1 MVSRRRIDVVGTVQG
16 IGFRPYVY
24 RLAREQGLTGSV
36 RNEAGGVGIELQGE
50 APDLDEFERRLLAD
64 LPPSGSIERTRV
76 APTAVVESERGF
88 VIDPSA
94 GSGAGSVSLA
104 PDHSVCAD
112 CLRELADPRDRRYR
126 YPFINCTRCGP
137 RLTITRRLPYDRA
150 NTTMDRFALC
160 EACQQEY
167 SDPADRRYHAEPLA
181 CPACGPR
188 AWLVE
193 PGGDPAVPG
202 TAMEDPAAAVVDAA
216 ERLSQGQVVAIK
228 GIGGFHLAA
237 NGRDPG
243 AVARLR
249 QMKRRSRKPLALM
262 VRELKTA
269 QSIAR
274 LDAGDE
280 QLLAA
285 AAAPI
290 LLARRRSDADVAAEV
305 APGVDDLGLML
316 PYSPLHRLLLDSG
329 PAVLVMTSGNEP
341 GEPITAD
348 NRQALER
355 LKADAF
361 LLHDR
366 EIRVTNDDS
375 VIRSTARGPV
385 FLRRARGYVPLP
397 IATPQLPDRRV
408 LALGASLK
416 VTVATLSRAE
426 LVVGPHLG
434 DLDHA
439 RAADAF
445 GAEVRRMLAFARV
458 EPEAVAVD
466 LHPDLVSVVYAEE
479 QDRPRAA
486 PPRPPGRGARGAR
499 RGARRR
505 DGGDRAGRFRARR
518 GRRDLGRRSRL
529 RWLPRCRAH
538 GPPEVRG
545 PTGRRSGRDRARA
558 DGDQPARGRRARC
571 GGVARF
577 RSAGGGDLRGR
588 AGLATYQQRRSA
600 VRRRGR
606 DPGPGSGAAG
616 IRRGGR
622 DQARGRGRAG
632 LRRRLSAPAGRG
644 RAGHQGAHASPRRGS
659 GAGGAARGAVRQR
672 PGRRARACRLEH
684 EHGLAGGGARRGVHG
699 QSTAGPED
707 RDRIGARRRAGVVAA
722 AAPPRG
728 RRDLRGPGRDR
739 RLPARGGLL
748 IMCLAVPMR
757 VIAVAGDVGRVCVS
771 GMETDVGLDL
781 VEDVA
786 VGDYVIVHA
795 GFAIQRLTA
804 EEATET
810 LAILERI
817 LEP

>member
-479 QDRPRAA
+479 QLAPLRIVRVQHHHAHLAA
-486 PPRPPGRGARGAR
+486 VLVEHGVAPGGETAGIVLDGFGHGADGAIWGGEVVCGGYRGVERTAHLRYVAQP
-499 RGARRR
+499 
-505 DGGDRAGRFRARR
+505 GGDRGAIEPARMATSLLVDAGLGAAAWHGFDPQVAAICGAEPVSPRTSSAGRLFDGAAAILGLAPARQEFEGEAAIRLEDAVEPACDDAYPLPLAGDELDTRELTRA
-518 GRRDLGRRSRL
+518 LV
-529 RWLPRCRAH
+529 
-538 GPPEVRG
+538 E
-545 PTGRRSGRDRARA
+545 DRAPVGLRAARFVNGLA
-558 DGDQPARGRRARC
+558 DGLVRAALSMST
-571 GGVARF
+571 GSPVVAL
-577 RSAGGGDLRGR
+577 GGGCM
-588 AGLATYQQRRSA
+588 
-600 VRRRGR
+600 VN
-606 DPGPGSGAAG
+606 
-616 IRRGGR
+616 
-622 DQARGRGRAG
+622 
-632 LRRRLSAPAGRG
+632 RRL
-644 RAGHQGAHASPRRGS
+644 
-659 GAGGAARGAVRQR
+659 VQR
-672 PGRRARACRLEH
+672 IAIGLE
-684 EHGLAGGGARRGVHG
+684 
-699 QSTAGPED
+699 
-707 RDRIGARRRAGVVAA
+707 RAGVQVLL
-722 AAPPRG
+722 P
-728 RRDLRGPGRDR
+728 R
-739 RLPARGGLL
+739 RLPPGDGG
-748 IMCLAVPMR
+748 ISAGQAA
-757 VIAVAGDVGRVCVS
+757 IAACQ
-771 GMETDVGLDL
+771 L
-781 VEDVA
+781 
-786 VGDYVIVHA
+786 
-795 GFAIQRLTA
+795 
-804 EEATET
+804 EEGC
-810 LAILERI
+810 
-817 LEP
+817 